1 MLDRLF
7 TMIYEE
13 GIGVTAKD
21 YLPEDGEEDSLTEE
35 DRELYADQ
43 CKDEIETIIYRI
55 TSNIRDILY
64 ENAVQEKLPPALR
77 VDTSKGTYFFSIT
90 E

>member
-1 MLDRLF
+1 
-7 TMIYEE
+7 MIYEE

-21 YLPEDGEEDSLTEE
+21 YLSDDGEEDTLTAD
-35 DRELYADQ
+35 DRELYAAQ

-64 ENAVQEKLPPALR
+64 ENTVQEKLPPALR
-77 VDTSKGTYFFSIT
+77 IDTSKGTCFFSVDK
-90 E
+90 